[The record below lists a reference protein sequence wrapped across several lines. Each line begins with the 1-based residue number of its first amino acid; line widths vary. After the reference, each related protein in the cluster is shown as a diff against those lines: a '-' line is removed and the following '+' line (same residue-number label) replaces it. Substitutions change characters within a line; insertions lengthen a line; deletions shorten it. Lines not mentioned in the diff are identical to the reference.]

1 MELYSIK
8 SDKGG
13 TSYCCAKKGKGKA
26 NISVIRIDGDRLEVF
41 SPEHIKEAG
50 FKKVRFY
57 AFTNEELE
65 LIIGGLEQRIKQ
77 CREMQASGIHRV
89 QIPLDCEIREINQL
103 IDYIKETFSDEND

>member
-8 SDKGG
+8 SAKGG
-13 TSYCCAKKGKGKA
+13 TNYCCAKKGKGKA

-41 SPEHIKEAG
+41 GPEHIKEAG

-57 AFTNEELE
+57 AFSNEELE

-77 CREMQASGIHRV
+77 CREMQSSGIHRV
-89 QIPLDCEIREINQL
+89 QIPLDYEIIEINEL
-103 IDYIKETFSDEND
+103 IDYIKKTFSDEND